1 MECAGDR
8 VAFVKL
14 TSQAGIHGQ
23 DHGSGRGQ
31 PVGAGSVVNAA
42 GDALEASHDL
52 EHYHSRL

>member
-31 PVGAGSVVNAA
+31 QVGTGTVFNAA
-42 GDALEASHDL
+42 RDAPEASHDL
-52 EHYHSRL
+52 EHYHSGL